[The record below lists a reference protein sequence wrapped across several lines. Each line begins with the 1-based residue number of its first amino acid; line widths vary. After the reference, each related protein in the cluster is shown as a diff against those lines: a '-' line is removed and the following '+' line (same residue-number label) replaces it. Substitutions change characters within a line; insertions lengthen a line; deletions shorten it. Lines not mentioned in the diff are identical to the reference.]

1 MKDIF
6 DRVVH
11 MQLEVFLVLVK
22 CAPNSVKYWSFD
34 PKSLICFYHKNKQR
48 RVHLLCVIL
57 GLFTVSLQNIW
68 RRRHVVYFSSNPSHY
83 FDRRRG
89 DNQLSSEAINQRQI
103 LELEKV
109 IKMKLRKK
117 NLLDKAPC
125 YESDFSCSSNK
136 LVNFFQRKKYKCAGK
151 QNRTRDF
158 C

>member
-57 GLFTVSLQNIW
+57 GLFTVSLQNISINFSIFKMGTVCPDLAIFCFLGKHSKPVATIIL
-68 RRRHVVYFSSNPSHY
+68 RKSPSLLCNFSKGVKIIRFSSEIILGNFYRHLAIFFWSH
-83 FDRRRG
+83 
-89 DNQLSSEAINQRQI
+89 
-103 LELEKV
+103 
-109 IKMKLRKK
+109 
-117 NLLDKAPC
+117 
-125 YESDFSCSSNK
+125 
-136 LVNFFQRKKYKCAGK
+136 
-151 QNRTRDF
+151 
-158 C
+158 